1 MLTFSQR
8 MGKKPV
14 RTALQ
19 VDSLDRETRN
29 ALWNLVGPFFKCS
42 QRSNHVT
49 ICKDI
54 WTDFYH
60 EASDTAPQMRTPWDN
75 NPSADELFYRF
86 FRSKIIDEDWTECLD
101 LVEFVVDDFHQDRWN
116 RQLESVLCKNG
127 PFIPT
132 AAEFNPIFE
141 YFMVGYRFVGGK
153 LTPITNPNEI
163 QSVEIAAKQSPPS
176 VRELLSKAVGFLAD
190 RKNPDYAKSVDCSIS
205 AVESQCKILL
215 GAEKATLG
223 EALSLLEKRGGKLHK
238 ALKGAFEKL
247 YGFASDAGGI
257 RHGGINPADVDQALA
272 QFMLV
277 SCSAF
282 VNYLISKGIDNANRR

>member
-42 QRSNHVT
+42 QHSDYVT

-54 WTDFYH
+54 WTTFYH
-60 EASDTAPQMRTPWDN
+60 EASDTVPQIRTTWDN
-75 NPSADELFYRF
+75 NPSDDELFYHF
-86 FRSKIIDEDWTECLD
+86 FRSKIIDEDWIECLN
-101 LVEFVVDDFHQDRWN
+101 LIEFVVDDYYQDVWN
-116 RQLESVLCKNG
+116 RQLEALFCKCG
-127 PFIPT
+127 PFVPS
-132 AAEFNPIFE
+132 AAEFNAIFE
-141 YFMVGYRFVGGK
+141 HFKVGFRFVGRK
-153 LTPITNPNEI
+153 LTRITNQNEI
-163 QSVEIAAKQSPPS
+163 QSVEIAVKQSPPS
-176 VRELLSKAVGFLAD
+176 VQELLSKAVGFLSD

-205 AVESQCKILL
+205 AVESQCRILL
-215 GAEKATLG
+215 GTEKATLG
-223 EALSLLEKRGGKLHK
+223 EALSILEKKGVKLHK

-247 YGFASDAGGI
+247 YGFTSDAGGI

-277 SCSAF
+277 SSSAF
-282 VNYLISKGIDNANRR
+282 VNYLISKGIDNSNRK

>member
-1 MLTFSQR
+1 MRTFSQR

-29 ALWNLVGPFFKCS
+29 ALWNLVGPFFVCA
-42 QRSNHVT
+42 QHANYVT

-60 EASDTAPQMRTPWDN
+60 EASDTVPQIRTPWDN
-75 NPSADELFYRF
+75 NPSDDKLFYRF

-101 LVEFVVDDFHQDRWN
+101 LIEFVVDDYHQDRWN
-116 RQLESVLCKNG
+116 RQLELLFCKSG
-127 PFIPT
+127 PFAPS
-132 AAEFNPIFE
+132 ASEFNAIFE
-141 YFMVGYRFVGGK
+141 YFRVGYRFVGGN
-153 LTPITNPNEI
+153 LTRITSPNEI

-176 VRELLSKAVGFLAD
+176 VRELLSKAVGFLSD

-205 AVESQCKILL
+205 AVESQCRILL
-215 GAEKATLG
+215 GGASTTLG
-223 EALSLLEKRGGKLHK
+223 QALKQLEKKGVGLHP
-238 ALKGAFEKL
+238 ALKDAFDKL
-247 YGFASDAGGI
+247 YGYTSNADGI
-257 RHGGINPADVDQALA
+257 RHGGIKPSDVDQALA

-282 VNYLISKGIDNANRR
+282 VNYLISKGIGNANRK

>member
-19 VDSLDRETRN
+19 IDSLDRETRN
-29 ALWNLVGPFFKCS
+29 ALWNLVGPFFECA
-42 QRSNHVT
+42 QHTNYVT

-60 EASDTAPQMRTPWDN
+60 EASDTVPQMRTPWDN
-75 NPSADELFYRF
+75 NPSDDKLFYRF

-101 LVEFVVDDFHQDRWN
+101 LIEFVVDDYHQDRWN
-116 RQLESVLCKNG
+116 RQLELLFCKSG
-127 PFIPT
+127 PFAPS
-132 AAEFNPIFE
+132 AAHFNTVFE
-141 YFMVGYRFVGGK
+141 RYMVGYRFVGGK

-176 VRELLSKAVGFLAD
+176 VQELLSKAVGFLSD
-190 RKNPDYAKSVDCSIS
+190 RKNPDYAKSVECSIS

-215 GAEKATLG
+215 GERQVV
-223 EALSLLEKRGGKLHK
+223 LSK
-238 ALKGAFEKL
+238 ALNKLEGKGIRLHPALRDGFEKL
-247 YGFASDAGGI
+247 FAFTSDADGV
-257 RHGGINPADVDQALA
+257 RHGGIKPSDINQDLA
-272 QFMLV
+272 KFMLV

-282 VNYLISKGIDNANRR
+282 VNYLIAKGK